1 MYLCVLPRSFRVV
14 HNDSSCDVMKQKGHR
29 ENSKYELTSSRKV
42 GRESIA
48 TYAAC

>member
-14 HNDSSCDVMKQKGHR
+14 HNDSSCDVTKQKGHR
-29 ENSKYELTSSRKV
+29 ENSKYLTSSRKV

-48 TYAAC
+48 TYAAS